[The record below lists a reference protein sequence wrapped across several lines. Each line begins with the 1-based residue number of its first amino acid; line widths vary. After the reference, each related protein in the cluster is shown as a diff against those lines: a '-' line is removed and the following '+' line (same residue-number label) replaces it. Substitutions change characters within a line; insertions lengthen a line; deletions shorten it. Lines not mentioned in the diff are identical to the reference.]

1 MGKDPLYRHPA
12 MRLLER
18 SVNSEL
24 RLQVI
29 AAACLFG
36 LGAFLCYI
44 FFSNSVI
51 LTIIG
56 LGVAVIGIRQV
67 YLTLRA
73 LQLADHEI
81 LRLLKDKPHRI
92 VWVYSVVTE
101 RAPFGFTFMRQG
113 TMYFKLEN
121 GDQLSVMMPS
131 GKLKLVS
138 RFLNRLLP
146 HASFGYSIDRE
157 QLYEISPEQLRRN
170 SP

>member
-1 MGKDPLYRHPA
+1 MHI
-12 MRLLER
+12 LER
-18 SVNSEL
+18 SIHGEL

-36 LGAFLCYI
+36 LGVFLCYV

-51 LTIIG
+51 LSIIG
-56 LGVAVIGIRQV
+56 LGIAVIGIRQV

-73 LQLADHEI
+73 LRLADHEI
-81 LRLLKDKPHRI
+81 LHLLREKPHQI

-101 RAPFGFTFMRQG
+101 RSPFGFTFMRQG
-113 TMYFKLEN
+113 TMYFKLAS

-170 SP
+170 AQ

>member
-1 MGKDPLYRHPA
+1 MAQDPLYRHPA
-12 MRLLER
+12 MRILER
-18 SVNSEL
+18 AIHGEL

-36 LGAFLCYI
+36 LGAFLCYV

-51 LTIIG
+51 LSIIG
-56 LGVAVIGIRQV
+56 LGIAVIGIRQV

-73 LQLADHEI
+73 LRLADHEI
-81 LRLLKDKPHRI
+81 LHLLREKPHHI

-101 RAPFGFTFMRQG
+101 RSPFGFTFMKQG
-113 TMYFKLEN
+113 TMYFKLAS

-138 RFLNRLLP
+138 KFLNRLLP

-170 SP
+170 LP